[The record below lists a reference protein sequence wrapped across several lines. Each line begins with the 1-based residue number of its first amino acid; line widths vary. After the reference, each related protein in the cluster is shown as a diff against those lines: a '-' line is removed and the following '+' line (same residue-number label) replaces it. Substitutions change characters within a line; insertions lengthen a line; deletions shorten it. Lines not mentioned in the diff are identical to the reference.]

1 MPAISIKYAT
11 FIFGLCLLAYNEIYS
26 DSYTFISILGLALLG
41 IGLYLIS
48 RGIGD
53 KPDID
58 TYAIQSYDEEE

>member
-1 MPAISIKYAT
+1 
-11 FIFGLCLLAYNEIYS
+11 
-26 DSYTFISILGLALLG
+26 LALLG

-58 TYAIQSYDEEE
+58 PYAIQSYDEEE